1 MQKMPNLKKRKSNTP
16 QYCENCGKD
25 VGFSYVNKRFCDE
38 RCIAEWRKKVKY
50 HRRYRPK
57 EFLERKCLL
66 CNKLLIKGE
75 RKSISKFCS
84 KRCMNINTKVR
95 KRNQKSIYIR
105 IPIKDIPRLFK

>member
-38 RCIAEWRKKVKY
+38 RCIAEWRMKVKY
-50 HRRYRPK
+50 H
-57 EFLERKCLL
+57 
-66 CNKLLIKGE
+66 
-75 RKSISKFCS
+75 
-84 KRCMNINTKVR
+84 
-95 KRNQKSIYIR
+95 R